1 MCGRYTLLSD
11 LAALEERFGFD
22 AQELVFQPRFN
33 VAPTQ
38 QALTVTSSESSDSQP
53 KVKNQA
59 RLMRWGLVPSWAKDL
74 SIGNRMINARAE
86 TLAQK
91 PSFRRALERRR
102 CLVLADGFYEW
113 QKNGKQRLPLR
124 ITLASGEPFGMAGL
138 WESWQSPSGE
148 VIQSCTIVT
157 TSANELLAQIH
168 HRMPVILL
176 RELEAVWLDPD
187 AKDVQLLSSLL
198 SPYPAAEMQYS
209 RVSTLVNSPANDSP
223 DCIVPVPALMTEK
236 G

>member
-38 QALTVTSSESSDSQP
+38 QALTVTNNESSDSQP

-86 TLAQK
+86 TLAEK

-124 ITLASGEPFGMAGL
+124 ITLASGEPFGMAGM

-157 TSANELLAQIH
+157 TSANELLAPIH
-168 HRMPVILL
+168 HRMPVILP

-187 AKDVQLLSSLL
+187 AKDVRLLSSLL
-198 SPYPAAEMQYS
+198 SSYPAAEMQYS

-223 DCIVPVPALMTEK
+223 DCIVPVQALMTEQ

>member
-22 AQELVFQPRFN
+22 AQELVLQPRFN

-38 QALTVTSSESSDSQP
+38 QALTVTGSESSDSQP
-53 KVKNQA
+53 EVKNQA

-86 TLAQK
+86 TLAEK

-138 WESWQSPSGE
+138 WETWHSPSGE

-157 TSANELLAQIH
+157 TSANELLAPIH
-168 HRMPVILL
+168 HRMPVILP

-198 SPYPAAEMQYS
+198 SPYAAAEMQYS

-223 DCIVPVPALMTEK
+223 DCIVPVQALITEK
-236 G
+236 A